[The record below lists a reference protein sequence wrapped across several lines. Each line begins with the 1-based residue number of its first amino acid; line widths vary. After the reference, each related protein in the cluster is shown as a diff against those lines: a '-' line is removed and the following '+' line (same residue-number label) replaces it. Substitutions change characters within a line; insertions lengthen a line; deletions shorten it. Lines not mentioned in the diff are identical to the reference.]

1 MFSFKINPKTALDI
15 LPYHFYFKI
24 FIRSI
29 YIFIFHKYYKSPLF
43 LKNKKNFLQK
53 KSEYYILNN
62 LSFEITGSLR
72 SLTMTLENSP
82 LIIFNKIA
90 NYKFKIYNFTN
101 IENIF

>member
-1 MFSFKINPKTALDI
+1 ML
-15 LPYHFYFKI
+15 
-24 FIRSI
+24 
-29 YIFIFHKYYKSPLF
+29 
-43 LKNKKNFLQK
+43 
-53 KSEYYILNN
+53 YYILNN
-62 LSFEITGSLR
+62 LSFEITRSLR